1 MQITPLTKTHKTRIL
16 LAEDNRVNQKF
27 ALLLLKKLG
36 YQTDV
41 VSNGAE
47 ALQALQSQSYDVVF
61 MDVEMPE
68 MDGLTATR
76 QICEQ
81 WAAGE
86 RPRIIALTAYARR
99 GDREQCL
106 AAGMDDYITKPIE
119 LPKLVQALQK
129 VSDSHQGL
137 HGDEGAGVFPASPRL
152 LDTES
157 EVLDPKIWQS
167 LEKLA
172 GAKANVVLDK
182 IVGDYLEDAP
192 ERLQA
197 IQSAIATQDAE
208 ALRQAAHSLRSSSAN
223 LGAVTLSHL
232 CKELEALAGAGIT
245 EVPAEQRVQVEVE
258 YEKVRTALIKQVS
271 KSPIPTSKSA
281 VACPQLP

>member
-16 LAEDNRVNQKF
+16 LAEDDRVNQKF

-81 WAAGE
+81 WSIHE

-172 GAKANVVLDK
+172 GAKAKVVLNK

-197 IQSAIATQDAE
+197 IQSAIAIQDAE

-232 CKELEALAGAGIT
+232 CKELENLASAGMS
-245 EVPAEQRVQVEVE
+245 EVPAEQLVQVKVE
-258 YEKVRTALIKQVS
+258 YEKVKTALIKQMS
-271 KSPIPTSKSA
+271 KSPIPIS
-281 VACPQLP
+281 

>member
-1 MQITPLTKTHKTRIL
+1 MQTTPLTKNPKTRIL

-81 WAAGE
+81 WSTHE

-152 LDTES
+152 HEPES

-172 GAKANVVLDK
+172 GAKAKVVLDK
-182 IVGDYLEDAP
+182 IVGEYLDDAP

-208 ALRQAAHSLRSSSAN
+208 ALRQAAHSFRSSSAN
-223 LGAVTLSHL
+223 LGAVTLSL
-232 CKELEALAGAGIT
+232 MCKKLEALAGAGIT
-245 EVPAEQRVQVEVE
+245 EVPAEQLVQVKVE
-258 YEKVRTALIKQVS
+258 YEKVKTALIKQVS
-271 KSPIPTSKSA
+271 KSPIPI
-281 VACPQLP
+281 P